1 MEKTAIFFRKKKK
14 ELKMN
19 IDEEKNYK
27 KPNMKS
33 RLKTKG
39 YANRYSLPKYVQY
52 SHLLSKGGEK

>member
-33 RLKTKG
+33 RLKISMGIKKTINTINTPG
-39 YANRYSLPKYVQY
+39 I
-52 SHLLSKGGEK
+52 